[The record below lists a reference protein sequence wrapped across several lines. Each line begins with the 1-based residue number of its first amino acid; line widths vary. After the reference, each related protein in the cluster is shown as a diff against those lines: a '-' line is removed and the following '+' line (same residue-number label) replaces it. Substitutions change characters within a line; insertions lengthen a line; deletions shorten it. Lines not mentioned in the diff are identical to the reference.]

1 MIKEVMECS
10 KNAVEKVAMAGD
22 SVKVQVES
30 AGHTIE
36 AFGNMNDVME
46 QMIQD
51 LAHISGKVDEMNGR
65 RHAVLDKI
73 HAIGAS
79 SEHTVRSTEF
89 SFKLR
94 K

>member
-1 MIKEVMECS
+1 MECS
-10 KNAVEKVAMAGD
+10 KNVVEKVAMAGD

-51 LAHISGKVDEMNGR
+51 LDHI
-65 RHAVLDKI
+65 
-73 HAIGAS
+73 
-79 SEHTVRSTEF
+79 
-89 SFKLR
+89 
-94 K
+94 